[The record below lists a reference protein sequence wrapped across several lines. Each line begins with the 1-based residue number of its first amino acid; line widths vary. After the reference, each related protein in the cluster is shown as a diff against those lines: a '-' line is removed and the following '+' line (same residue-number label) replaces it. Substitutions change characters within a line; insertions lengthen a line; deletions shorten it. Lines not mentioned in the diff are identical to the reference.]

1 VALYDYRCSQCG
13 LEFEVSRP
21 ISQATDPA
29 RCPVDGAE
37 SARIFTMPMTFS
49 KKDFRGPS
57 TSAGSP
63 SGWTHDGHS
72 HGAGIARHTHRG
84 PR

>member
-1 VALYDYRCSQCG
+1 VALYDYRCTQCG

-21 ISQATDPA
+21 ISQAAEPA
-29 RCPVDGAE
+29 RCPADSAE
-37 SARIFTMPMTFS
+37 STRVFTMPMTFS

-57 TSAGSP
+57 TSAP
-63 SGWTHDGHS
+63 APTGWRHHGHS
-72 HGAGIARHTHRG
+72 HGAGTARHSHRG